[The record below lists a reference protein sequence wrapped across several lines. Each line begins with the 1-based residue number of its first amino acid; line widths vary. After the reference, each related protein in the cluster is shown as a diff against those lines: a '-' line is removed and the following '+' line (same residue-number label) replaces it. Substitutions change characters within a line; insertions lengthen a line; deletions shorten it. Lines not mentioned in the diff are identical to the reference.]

1 VREVLKLPAYRR
13 LLAAYT
19 LNEMAVSVGSLALAV
34 LVYRRTGSAVGAMG
48 FFLCAQFAP
57 APLAP
62 WLVARLDRSP
72 SRKVL
77 PSLYAIEAVLFAE
90 LAWFA
95 HRFDLAAVL
104 SLALLDGICALT
116 ARSLARA
123 AAVSA
128 LSPAG
133 MLAQGNALMNAS
145 FTVCFMVGP
154 AFAGIVVASGGT
166 VPALIATA
174 ALLVLMAT
182 TLATTRT
189 LPAPEADSSPSAG
202 RLRAAINYARR
213 QPAIRNLLGF
223 QAVALLFFTV
233 PIPVEVVFAEHTLR
247 AHASGYGWLLA
258 AWGAGAVG
266 GSLIYGRWHRLPPR
280 VLIGLGTAAPA
291 VGFLVMAASHGLAPA
306 AVGSCIA
313 GVGNGMQV
321 VAARTAL
328 QEHVDQ
334 HWMALMMGLNES
346 LGQAVPGA
354 GILLGGLLAAAAG
367 PRVALTVAGVGA
379 AAVAAATWVV
389 LRPAVLRGSETL
401 A

>member
-1 VREVLKLPAYRR
+1 MRDVLKLPAYRR
-13 LLAAYT
+13 LFAAYT

-57 APLAP
+57 APLSP

-77 PSLYAIEAVLFAE
+77 PALYGLEAVLFAS

-95 HRFDLAAVL
+95 HNFDLAAVL

-123 AAVSA
+123 AAVSV

-133 MLAQGNALMNAS
+133 MLAEGNALMNAS

-154 AFAGIVVASGGT
+154 AIAGIVVASGGT

-174 ALLVLMAT
+174 VLFVLMAT
-182 TLATTRT
+182 TLATSGV
-189 LPAPEADSSPSAG
+189 LPAPEPDPTPSAG
-202 RLRAAINYARR
+202 RLRAAIEYART

-223 QAVALLFFTV
+223 QTVALLFFAV
-233 PIPVEVVFAEHTLR
+233 PIPVEVVFAEHTLH

-258 AWGAGAVG
+258 SWGAGAIG
-266 GSLIYGRWHRLPPR
+266 GSVIYGRWHRLEAR
-280 VLIGLGTAAPA
+280 VLIGLGTGALA
-291 VGFLVMAASHGLAPA
+291 VGFLVMAASHGLAIA

-313 GVGNGMQV
+313 GVGNGIQA

-334 HWMALMMGLNES
+334 HWMGLMMGLNES
-346 LGQAVPGA
+346 LAQGVPGG
-354 GILLGGLLAAAAG
+354 GILLGGLLAATAG
-367 PRVALTVAGVGA
+367 PRAALAVAGVGA
-379 AAVAAATWVV
+379 AAAAVATWVV
-389 LRPAVLRGSETL
+389 LRPAIMHGSETL

>member
-1 VREVLKLPAYRR
+1 VRDVLKLPAYRR
-13 LLAAYT
+13 LFAAYT

-57 APLAP
+57 APLSP
-62 WLVARLDRSP
+62 WLVARLDRRP

-77 PSLYAIEAVLFAE
+77 PALYGIEAVLFAG

-95 HRFDLAAVL
+95 HHFDLVAVL

-123 AAVSA
+123 AAVSV
-128 LSPAG
+128 LSPVG

-154 AFAGIVVASGGT
+154 AIAGIVVASGGT
-166 VPALIATA
+166 VPALVATA
-174 ALLVLMAT
+174 LLFVLMAT
-182 TLATTRT
+182 TLATSGV
-189 LPAPEADSSPSAG
+189 LPAPDTDPTPSAG
-202 RLRAAINYARR
+202 RLRAAIEYART

-223 QAVALLFFTV
+223 QTVALLFFTV
-233 PIPVEVVFAEHTLR
+233 PIPVEVVFAEHTLH

-258 AWGAGAVG
+258 SWGAGAIG
-266 GSLIYGRWHRLPPR
+266 GSLVYGRWHRLEAR
-280 VLIGLGTAAPA
+280 VLIGLGTGALS
-291 VGFLVMAASHGLAPA
+291 VGFLVMAASHGLAIA

-313 GVGNGMQV
+313 GVGNGIQV

-354 GILLGGLLAAAAG
+354 GILLGGLLAAVAG
-367 PRVALTVAGVGA
+367 PRAALTVAGVGA
-379 AAVAAATWVV
+379 AAAAAAVWVV
-389 LRPAVLRGSETL
+389 LRPTVLRGSETL

>member
-1 VREVLKLPAYRR
+1 VRDVLKLPAYRR

-34 LVYRRTGSAVGAMG
+34 LVYRRTGSAVGAMA

-57 APLAP
+57 APLSP
-62 WLVARLDRSP
+62 WFVARLDRTP
-72 SRKVL
+72 PRRVL
-77 PSLYAIEAVLFAE
+77 PALYAVEALMFAV

-104 SLALLDGICALT
+104 TLALLDGVCALT

-123 AAVSA
+123 AAVTV
-128 LSPAG
+128 LNPVG
-133 MLAQGNALMNAS
+133 LLADGNALMNAS
-145 FTVCFMVGP
+145 FTVCYMVGP
-154 AFAGIVVASGGT
+154 AIAGVVVASGGT
-166 VPALIATA
+166 VPALIATG
-174 ALLVLMAT
+174 ALFVLMAA
-182 TLATTRT
+182 TLATSAT
-189 LPAPEADSSPSAG
+189 LPVPEPDPSPSAG
-202 RLRAAINYARR
+202 RLRAALDYARK
-213 QPAIRNLLGF
+213 QPAIRNLLGL

-258 AWGAGAVG
+258 AWGAGAIA
-266 GSLIYGRWHRLPPR
+266 GSVMYGRWHRLPAR
-280 VLIGLGTAAPA
+280 VLIGIGTGALAA
-291 VGFLVMAASHGLAPA
+291 GFIVMAVAHGLALA

-313 GVGNGMQV
+313 GVGNGIQA

-334 HWMALMMGLNES
+334 HWMGLMMGLQES
-346 LGQAVPGA
+346 LAQAVPGG

-367 PRVALTVAGVGA
+367 PRIAFVVAGVGA
-379 AAVAAATWVV
+379 GAAAAATWIV
-389 LRPAVLRGSETL
+389 LRPADLSGSETL